1 MYPLILT
8 VPSLI
13 EKERC
18 KYALK
23 TLLDMDLAIFDEL
36 LAGHPEATNF
46 SSAVAYCPLASLS
59 LFSSS
64 PSFVH
69 HYPPFYHHSPL
80 SLPSFFLCHLFCTIL
95 VSRSSC
101 SRWMYRLT
109 RQSDRKMQPDRPPAG
124 LLVH

>member
-23 TLLDMDLAIFDEL
+23 TLLDMDLAIFDKL

-46 SSAVAYCPLASLS
+46 SSAVAPLPPS
-59 LFSSS
+59 LFSH
-64 PSFVH
+64 PLPHLFTTTL
-69 HYPPFYHHSPL
+69 PFIITL
-80 SLPSFFLCHLFCTIL
+80 LCHCPPSL
-95 VSRSSC
+95 SSVLHNP
-101 SRWMYRLT
+101 SLKIFM
-109 RQSDRKMQPDRPPAG
+109 QSLD
-124 LLVH
+124 V